1 MNCLRRWGALVLV
14 VGLVAAG
21 CSKKDESSTASTAAV
36 TEATDAAP
44 TSDGAVDT
52 AATTPT
58 TDAPKPEF
66 GGSIIVSGESE
77 VANPWTPAAMQCDA
91 YCHQRAR
98 TFYEPLT
105 ALGTDNEVHGV
116 LADSFTPNTD
126 FTEWT
131 VRVREGITFHDGT
144 PLDADA
150 VIKNLQTTGTS
161 LLISKALNDVAHNP
175 DGSLKIE
182 KTDPMTFVVFT
193 GRNGD
198 PADPMPWPG
207 FARALGS
214 QWGLIAS
221 PAWLD
226 GVAAGT
232 AEPSMP
238 IGTGP
243 FMVKS
248 FSPGEK
254 TVVIRN
260 PDYWQQD
267 GDGNQLP
274 YLDSIEFRVFQDPAT
289 AGQALRSGDIDM
301 FSTGYSSVIAD
312 FRDSDP
318 TEFVMDERTEFVATN
333 YLLID
338 LDKPGPLQD
347 KRVRCALSKAI
358 DRQELID
365 LVAGGIGQ
373 PANGLFSPGQEGYL
387 EDNGFDTAQ
396 DVAGAKALIDEY
408 VAETGQAV
416 SIPYGTTVAAINA
429 QTAELLL
436 GYWKAIGVDI
446 TIQQVPQDQYITNAL
461 FGVPD
466 FTMYAWSSH
475 AGVTADEQAFWWSSP
490 NAAPDGQLALNFGRI
505 RDEQVDAGLAQARS
519 GATPEE
525 RRAGA
530 EAVNRR
536 FAEECYQI
544 PQSWGHVGTIRTPAV
559 RGLGE
564 TLLPDGTPGEV
575 FTGFVWPQ
583 SLWIDQG

>member
-207 FARALGS
+207 FAR
-214 QWGLIAS
+214 
-221 PAWLD
+221 
-226 GVAAGT
+226 
-232 AEPSMP
+232 
-238 IGTGP
+238 
-243 FMVKS
+243 
-248 FSPGEK
+248 
-254 TVVIRN
+254 
-260 PDYWQQD
+260 
-267 GDGNQLP
+267 
-274 YLDSIEFRVFQDPAT
+274 
-289 AGQALRSGDIDM
+289 
-301 FSTGYSSVIAD
+301 
-312 FRDSDP
+312 
-318 TEFVMDERTEFVATN
+318 
-333 YLLID
+333 
-338 LDKPGPLQD
+338 
-347 KRVRCALSKAI
+347 
-358 DRQELID
+358 
-365 LVAGGIGQ
+365 
-373 PANGLFSPGQEGYL
+373 
-387 EDNGFDTAQ
+387 
-396 DVAGAKALIDEY
+396 
-408 VAETGQAV
+408 
-416 SIPYGTTVAAINA
+416 
-429 QTAELLL
+429 
-436 GYWKAIGVDI
+436 
-446 TIQQVPQDQYITNAL
+446 
-461 FGVPD
+461 
-466 FTMYAWSSH
+466 
-475 AGVTADEQAFWWSSP
+475 
-490 NAAPDGQLALNFGRI
+490 
-505 RDEQVDAGLAQARS
+505 
-519 GATPEE
+519 
-525 RRAGA
+525 
-530 EAVNRR
+530 
-536 FAEECYQI
+536 
-544 PQSWGHVGTIRTPAV
+544 
-559 RGLGE
+559 
-564 TLLPDGTPGEV
+564 
-575 FTGFVWPQ
+575 
-583 SLWIDQG
+583 